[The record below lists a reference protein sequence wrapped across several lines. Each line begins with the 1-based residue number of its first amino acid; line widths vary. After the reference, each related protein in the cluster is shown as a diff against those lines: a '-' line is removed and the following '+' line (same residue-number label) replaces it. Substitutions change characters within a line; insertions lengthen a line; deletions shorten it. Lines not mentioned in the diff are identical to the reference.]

1 VVGARMAASG
11 LSGRIRVGYQIAAH
25 LGGWRIEL
33 APRVPRTYT
42 ITVQVESWDDHWR
55 DVRPWALALDV
66 AGGASVWQWGPVEP
80 TVADGREL
88 VFEVRGAPTIVRYAT
103 GLSREG

>member
-1 VVGARMAASG
+1 
-11 LSGRIRVGYQIAAH
+11 
-25 LGGWRIEL
+25 
-33 APRVPRTYT
+33 
-42 ITVQVESWDDHWR
+42 
-55 DVRPWALALDV
+55 
-66 AGGASVWQWGPVEP
+66 VEP